1 MLHGF
6 AIVHGGGVGREGGG
20 QAPLLLHHCALARRG
35 SLSFAAAEAL
45 SALYRR
51 FLRYRGAALGTP
63 PLSSTTHTT

>member
-6 AIVHGGGVGREGGG
+6 AIVHGGGGGGRGGG
-20 QAPLLLHHCALARRG
+20 QAPQLLARRG

-51 FLRYRGAALGTP
+51 FLRYRGAALITP
-63 PLSSTTHTT
+63 PLSLTTHPT